1 MDTMQGEEKSILL
14 HNCTVIGM
22 DLDFSEHP
30 GKDVLLKHGYIS
42 AITDSTTSLATSEGN
57 MKYDC
62 SGLFVVPGLC
72 DAHVHVT
79 AVTANLND
87 LTRIPP
93 TLMTARA
100 SKVLKGMLL
109 RGFTTVRDA
118 GGCDWGL
125 AKVFPAATG

>member
-57 MKYDC
+57 MVWPSARESRSSFCKTDERI
-62 SGLFVVPGLC
+62 GC
-72 DAHVHVT
+72 DAYRVV
-79 AVTANLND
+79 ALLGLNVASCAAEVR
-87 LTRIPP
+87 L
-93 TLMTARA
+93 LWSLCGARA
-100 SKVLKGMLL
+100 V
-109 RGFTTVRDA
+109 
-118 GGCDWGL
+118 
-125 AKVFPAATG
+125 